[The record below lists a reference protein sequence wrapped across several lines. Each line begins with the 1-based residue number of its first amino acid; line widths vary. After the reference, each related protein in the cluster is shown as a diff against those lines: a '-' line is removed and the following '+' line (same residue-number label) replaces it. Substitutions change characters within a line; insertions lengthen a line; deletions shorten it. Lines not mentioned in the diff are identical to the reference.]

1 MANVRQLEPQRFYYT
16 DRFKVT
22 AYNNGTKVSTIVS
35 DLGETYSVVL
45 DIVPTVNDYYMIG
58 LEERVYLN
66 ADNSN
71 AVTQYATVISTVK
84 SPPIDTFVNLY
95 DNVN

>member
-22 AYNNGTKVSTIVS
+22 AYNSGTKVASIVS
-35 DLGETYSVVL
+35 DLGETYSVVM
-45 DIVPTVNDYYMIG
+45 DIVPTVNTYYIMG
-58 LEERVYLN
+58 LEEKVYLN
-66 ADNSN
+66 PDNSN
-71 AVTQYATVISTVK
+71 AVTQFATVISKVK